1 MGLSKHTD
9 ATFLTVVLQ
18 DGWPSSPL
26 SKSMGRC
33 YPQSGITGSEPGR
46 HDAGKEICRVLAQN
60 VCPRISIVFF
70 RTHFKEGDTHRM
82 YGPIKKFLSKEK
94 PLVYRETTLREFAEL
109 ESKYDRNT
117 ELKAFD
123 DSKAG
128 VKGLVDVGLD
138 KIPRIFIHEQHKL
151 VENSGKVSNSGIP
164 IIDLEGL
171 GKDAS
176 LHNEII
182 NKVQYASEKWGFFQV
197 INHGIPVSVL
207 DEMIDGIRR
216 FHEQDLEVKK
226 QLYSRDY
233 TQKVIYNSNFDL
245 YQAQA
250 ANWRDT
256 LSCVLAPHP
265 PSPEELPNVCRDI
278 VIDFSNKVMRLGV
291 TLFELLSEAL
301 GLNPSHLKDIGCAEG
316 LFFLGHYYPA
326 CPEPELTWG
335 TSAHSDSS
343 FLTVL
348 LQDKIGGLQVLHEN
362 QWVDVNPIP
371 GALLISNDR
380 FISVNHRVFAKNVGP
395 RISVASFFRTHLP
408 PENASRLYG
417 PIKELLSEET
427 PSKYRETTMK
437 EFVSHYYM
445 KGLNGIP
452 ALDHFKL

>member
-1 MGLSKHTD
+1 MI
-9 ATFLTVVLQ
+9 V
-18 DGWPSSPL
+18 
-26 SKSMGRC
+26 
-33 YPQSGITGSEPGR
+33 TGPG
-46 HDAGKEICRVLAQN
+46 ENQ
-60 VCPRISIVFF
+60 
-70 RTHFKEGDTHRM
+70 
-82 YGPIKKFLSKEK
+82 
-94 PLVYRETTLREFAEL
+94 AEL

-123 DSKAG
+123 NSKAG

-151 VENSGKVSNSGIP
+151 DENSGKVSNFGIP

-182 NKVQYASEKWGFFQV
+182 NKVQYACEKWGFFQV

-265 PSPEELPNVCRDI
+265 LSPEELPNVCRDI

-301 GLNPSHLKDIGCAEG
+301 GLDPSHLKDIGCAEG

-371 GALLISNDR
+371 GALVVNLGDMLQLISNDR
-380 FISVNHRVFAKNVGP
+380 FISANHRVFAKNVGP

-408 PENASRLYG
+408 PENASRLYE

-427 PSKYRETTMK
+427 PPKYRETTMK